1 MKKFTYPRNT
11 SRGTTPGN
19 TVLANGSNGVT
30 SSASTSA
37 PTFNAPSHAYT
48 SAPTFN
54 APSHTYT
61 SAPTFNA
68 PSHTSTSAPTFN
80 APSTAPSFNFFDNI
94 NETNFFDPVNTETG
108 FPGDFDSPNASSY
121 PSDAPFR
128 STTVNTSPDAFRP
141 RNGIHRPRRPI
152 GLSIGA
158 AFALRNSRSKMIY
171 HLRMALKI
179 LEELNDE

>member
-37 PTFNAPSHAYT
+37 PTFNAPSHT
-48 SAPTFN
+48 S
-54 APSHTYT
+54 T

-68 PSHTSTSAPTFN
+68 PSHTST
-80 APSTAPSFNFFDNI
+80 APSFTNLFDNITETDFFDNI
-94 NETNFFDPVNTETG
+94 TETG